1 MATYESFIKL
11 NGTIGDLVFYNL
23 NGKNIVRRKSGFNK
37 TAYKKSPSYEKVR
50 QNSSEFGHCSKVGK
64 AIRICLAEYIAEAQD
79 ALLYQKFAKTM
90 TAIKDCDT
98 VSEKGNRTVKAGLK
112 TNSGKRLLQ
121 QFQFGNI
128 PAVPENIQIYLGL
141 WDKNLSFGKETDA
154 DEMDVIT
161 IKIDYNTYTSE
172 SFKEN
177 IKLQENQY
185 EVNFENHFNEEEVL
199 HFVCFRKHGRIL
211 KMGFA

>member
-79 ALLYQKFAKTM
+79 ALLYQRFAKTM
-90 TAIKDCDT
+90 TGIKDSDIA
-98 VSEKGNRTVKAGLK
+98 SEKGNRTVKAGLK
-112 TNSGKRLLQ
+112 TNSGKSLLQ

-128 PAVPENIQIYLGL
+128 PAAPQNTQIYLGL
-141 WDKNLSFGKETDA
+141 WDKNLSFSKETDA
-154 DEMDVIT
+154 DEMDIVT
-161 IKIDYNTYTSE
+161 IKIDYNNYTSE

-185 EVNFENHFNEEEVL
+185 EVNFENHFNDEEVL
-199 HFVCFRKHGRIL
+199 HFVCFRKHGKIT
-211 KMGFA
+211 KMGFV

>member
-64 AIRICLAEYIAEAQD
+64 AIRACLSEYISEAHD
-79 ALLYQKFAKTM
+79 PLLYQKFAKTM
-90 TAIKDCDT
+90 TAIKDCDIT
-98 VSEKGNRTVKAGLK
+98 SDKGSRTVKSGLK
-112 TNSGKRLLQ
+112 TNPGKRVLQ
-121 QFQFGNI
+121 EFQFGSI
-128 PAVPENIQIYLGL
+128 ASVPQNIQIFLGL
-141 WDKNLSFGKETDA
+141 WDKNLSLGKETDA
-154 DEMDVIT
+154 DEMDIVT
-161 IKIDYNTYTSE
+161 LKMDYSNYTSQ

-177 IKLQENQY
+177 IKLQEHQY

-199 HFVCFRKHGRIL
+199 HFVCFKKGGKIV
-211 KMGFA
+211 KMGFV

>member
-1 MATYESFIKL
+1 
-11 NGTIGDLVFYNL
+11 
-23 NGKNIVRRKSGFNK
+23 
-37 TAYKKSPSYEKVR
+37 
-50 QNSSEFGHCSKVGK
+50 
-64 AIRICLAEYIAEAQD
+64 
-79 ALLYQKFAKTM
+79 M

-154 DEMDVIT
+154 DEMDVVT
-161 IKIDYNTYTSE
+161 IKIDYSTYTSE

-177 IKLQENQY
+177 IKLQESQY

-199 HFVCFRKHGRIL
+199 HFVCFRKHGKIV

>member
-11 NGTIGDLVFYNL
+11 NGTIGDLVFYSL

-128 PAVPENIQIYLGL
+128 PAVSENIEIYLGL
-141 WDKNLSFGKETDA
+141 WNKNLNFGKETDA
-154 DEMDVIT
+154 DEMDVVT
-161 IKIDYNTYTSE
+161 IKIDYSTYTSE

-177 IKLQENQY
+177 IKLQESQY

-199 HFVCFRKHGRIL
+199 HFVCFKKHGRIV